1 MKWRLAGMY
10 SSPEAVDLSPPST
23 SVNIDQM
30 NFTYYE
36 AGGDPFV
43 VVGIV
48 GSTQNMQPL
57 IAPAVDAAVPT
68 TIESLVTQ

>member
-1 MKWRLAGMY
+1 
-10 SSPEAVDLSPPST
+10 
-23 SVNIDQM
+23 M

-36 AGGDPFV
+36 ACGDPFMAA
-43 VVGIV
+43 GIV

-68 TIESLVTQ
+68 TIESLVT